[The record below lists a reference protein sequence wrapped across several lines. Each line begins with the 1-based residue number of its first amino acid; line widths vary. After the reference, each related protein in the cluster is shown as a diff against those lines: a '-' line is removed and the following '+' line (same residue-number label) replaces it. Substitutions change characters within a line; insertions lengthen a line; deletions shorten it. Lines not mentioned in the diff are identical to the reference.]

1 MAERAGLFENDAV
14 DFDVSAFSPKTTKS
28 PQPPAEVVRAVSEA
42 AKFKSR
48 EAAQAP
54 AKPPKVSA
62 QRRHRTGRNMQLNLK
77 VDAPTYE
84 SFYEITDRQGWVLG
98 ETLKHALAALQRELA
113 AQNRKA

>member
-1 MAERAGLFENDAV
+1 MAERAGLFENDGE

-28 PQPPAEVVRAVSEA
+28 PQPAPEVIRAVSET

-48 EAAQAP
+48 EAAPIPAP
-54 AKPPKVSA
+54 PPRTSG

-113 AQNRKA
+113 VNAKK